1 MKTKMKKKL
10 TQSSL
15 AALLGVTRQLI
26 ASHRKKPDAPA
37 INDVTG
43 WTVYLAQK
51 GRAGSAPPDLRRAI
65 GQERL
70 AILRETKKKLARQ
83 NEIEAGRMMET
94 ADAKQ
99 QAGAAMGM
107 AFAELERLAS
117 EWPPALAGLDAVSI
131 YERIHSGIESLRV
144 TLKRKFDLIGQ

>member
-1 MKTKMKKKL
+1 MKKKL

-51 GRAGSAPPDLRRAI
+51 GRTGSAPAELRKAI
-65 GQERL
+65 AQERL
-70 AILRETKKKLARQ
+70 NILRETKMKMAREREVQ
-83 NEIEAGRMMET
+83 SHLLMKT
-94 ADAKQ
+94 ADAQ
-99 QAGAAMGM
+99 RQAAKAMILT
-107 AFAELERLAS
+107 FAELERFAS

-144 TLKRKFDLIGQ
+144 TLKKKFESIGE